1 MVEIRDYFNRI
12 QGRLILAFGIVLA
25 GTVVIWW
32 LGLVALRQ
40 VSASATER
48 IAALQQD
55 VEIAG
60 RLEATTLRQL
70 RSAQAYA
77 LTGDAAARTAFR
89 SLSAEA
95 APLRAGFARQAD
107 LSATERRGLARLAEL
122 EARLDS
128 AVAASPAARA
138 AGQGTEATSRLAA
151 LDATAREIES
161 LLRALSTA
169 ENGEIGRTAVRI
181 EGESSWREIALL
193 VMLPVTVL
201 LGLFLMFRTVAAIH
215 RPLDRLVAAARD
227 FGQGDLNVRVS
238 GVMPAELRVL
248 AGAFGDMA
256 ERLRT
261 IVGETVV
268 TAEQIR
274 ASASD
279 LSSVSEEVAASSG
292 EVATAM
298 VEITTGAEHQAAG
311 LRTVDEALAAIRR
324 HAADVSAAAD
334 DLRGLGRRIGVLSEE
349 RRQDIGEALRLLLEV
364 RGVVASAG
372 KEAEELEVSSKR
384 ITDFVETIQGIARQ
398 TNLLALNAAIEA
410 ARAGEHGRGFAVVA
424 EEVRKLADGSARAAE
439 EVALAVREIRKELRD
454 VVDTIA
460 EGTTKVAG
468 VEDVSRRAEAAFEDI
483 IGAVAQ
489 VQEAAGRVA
498 VAADSNEGAVRT
510 VEDTVRGVGST
521 AESHAASAEQVSAAA
536 EQQSAATQ
544 HMSAAS
550 LELLHSAEKMKE
562 LVRGFRV

>member
-1 MVEIRDYFNRI
+1 MAEIRDYFNRI
-12 QGRLILAFGIVLA
+12 QGRLILAFGIILA

-40 VSASATER
+40 VSASATRRVAELE
-48 IAALQQD
+48 ADLETTA
-55 VEIAG
+55 
-60 RLEATTLRQL
+60 RLEATSLRQL
-70 RSAQAYA
+70 RSAQAY
-77 LTGDAAARTAFR
+77 LFTGDTAALAQYRR
-89 SLSAEA
+89 LSAEA
-95 APLRAGFARQAD
+95 AGLRARAARRPELPA
-107 LSATERRGLARLAEL
+107 AERDALERLAGQ

-128 AVAASPAARA
+128 LVADAPAGAGAAARA
-138 AGQGTEATSRLAA
+138 PAGRLSA
-151 LDATAREIES
+151 LEDVAREIEA
-161 LLRALSTA
+161 LARAVSGA
-169 ENGEIGRTAVRI
+169 ENGAIGRAARRI
-181 EGESSWREIALL
+181 EGDSSWREVALF
-193 VMLPVTVL
+193 VMLPITVL
-201 LGLFLMFRTVAAIH
+201 LGVYLVLRTIAAIH
-215 RPLDRLVAAARD
+215 RPLDRLVAAARE
-227 FGQGDLNVRVS
+227 FGQGDLRVRVS

-261 IVGETVV
+261 IVGETVA

-298 VEITTGAEHQAAG
+298 VEITTGAERQVAG
-311 LRTVDEALAAIRR
+311 LRTVDKALAEIRA
-324 HAADVSAAAD
+324 HAADVSAAAE
-334 DLRGLGRRIGVLSEE
+334 DLRGLGRQIGVLSEE
-349 RRQDIGEALRLLLEV
+349 RRRDIGEALRLLLEV

-372 KEAEELEVSSKR
+372 AEAEELEQASSR

-439 EVALAVREIRKELRD
+439 EVAVAVGTIRKELRD
-454 VVDTIA
+454 VVVTIA
-460 EGTTKVAG
+460 EGTAKVAG

-489 VQEAAGRVA
+489 VQAAAARVA
-498 VAADSNEGAVRT
+498 AAADANEGAIRT
-510 VEDTVRGVGST
+510 VEETVRGVGST

-536 EQQSAATQ
+536 EEQSAATQ

-550 LELLHSAEKMKE
+550 LELLQSAERMKE